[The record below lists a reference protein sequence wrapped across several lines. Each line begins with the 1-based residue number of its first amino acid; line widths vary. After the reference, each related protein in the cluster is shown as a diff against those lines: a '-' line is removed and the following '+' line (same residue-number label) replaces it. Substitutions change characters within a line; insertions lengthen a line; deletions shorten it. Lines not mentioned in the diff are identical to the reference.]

1 MDRKSRDILIVLFLL
16 AGQIYAQF
24 SLDSIQRLDEVVVS
38 DRQLKK
44 YTTGQKQ
51 LRLNDSVINRNLSSL
66 TDVLHFNTP
75 IYFNQNGY
83 GMVSSPSFRGT
94 TAQQTAVIWNGINI
108 NSQFNGQTDFNTIMS
123 NNASEIIVKPGGG
136 SVVYGT
142 GAIGGSIHLNNKL
155 TFMPQQR
162 HFFQTSY
169 GSFETFDTR
178 YQFQKSTNT
187 TSLSVNF
194 NRNTSE
200 NNFPTPNRNL
210 SENTNASFERN
221 SLQASA
227 SVKLPHR
234 NTLIHHLWYSYN
246 FRNFPIVRASENPSA
261 YTNEDFRSMLE
272 WESKFNN
279 LSSHLRLVRLL
290 ESFTFNQ
297 NTNQTSTTTNL
308 ATTSIARYDLSYDRN
323 QWLFNLLLEGNS
335 STASGDNLSE
345 DTRRILTT
353 SLLAKREWNERL
365 TTEISLRKEYVNLYN
380 SPLLYALGGEYQV
393 LKKLQLKTHFS
404 KNFRIPTFNDL
415 FWQGSGNT
423 NLLPETA
430 HQGEIGLLFRQ
441 KQWQLGITYFYQDI
455 RDMIRW
461 VPNQSSVWQP
471 INTDH
476 VVAKGIEAEARF
488 QYQLGQVFWQIHT
501 NYTYTSSENQATGN
515 QLRYI
520 PFHKAN
526 ASMSIQWK
534 QWNFDTQVL
543 YVGEVFTRSSNNPNF
558 TIEDYQLQH
567 LGIHY
572 QLPKYTNFELGLRAY
587 NLWNVNYQSVENL
600 TMPGRSFLLQIQF
613 IY

>member
-1 MDRKSRDILIVLFLL
+1 MDKKSRDILVVFFLL
-16 AGQIYAQF
+16 MGSIYAQTN
-24 SLDSIQRLDEVVVS
+24 LDSIQRLDEVIVS

-51 LRLNDSVINRNLSSL
+51 MRLNDSVVNRNLSSL
-66 TDVLHFNTP
+66 TDVLNFNTP

-123 NNASEIIVKPGGG
+123 NNASEIVVKPGGG

-155 TFMPQQR
+155 SFAPQQR

-178 YQFQKSTNT
+178 YQFLKSTNT

-221 SLQASA
+221 SLQASV

-234 NTLIHHLWYSYN
+234 NALTYHLWYSYN
-246 FRNFPIVRASENPSA
+246 FRNFPILRASENPSA
-261 YTNEDFRSMLE
+261 FTNEDFRNMLE

-279 LSSHLRLVRLL
+279 FSSHLRLVRLS
-290 ESFTFNQ
+290 ESFTFYQ
-297 NTNQTSTTTNL
+297 NTLQTSTTTNL
-308 ATTSIARYDLSYDRN
+308 ANTSIARYDLGYDKN
-323 QWLFNLLLEGNS
+323 QWHFNLLLEGNS
-335 STASGDNLSE
+335 ATASGDNLTE
-345 DTRRILTT
+345 DTRRIFAT
-353 SLLAKREWNERL
+353 SFLVKREWNQRL
-365 TTEISLRKEYVNLYN
+365 TTEASVRKEYVNLYN
-380 SPLLYALGGEYQV
+380 SPLLYALGVEYQL
-393 LKKLQLKTHFS
+393 LKRLQMKTNFS

-423 NLLPETA
+423 NLLPETS
-430 HQGEIGLLFRQ
+430 HQGEVGLLLKQ
-441 KQWQLGITYFYQDI
+441 KQWQLGLTYFYQDI
-455 RDMIRW
+455 QDMIRW
-461 VPNQSSVWQP
+461 IPNQNSVWQP
-471 INTDH
+471 INTEN
-476 VVAKGIEAEARF
+476 VIAKGWEAEARF
-488 QYQLGQVFWQIHT
+488 QQQLGQVFGQIHA
-501 NYTYTSSENQATGN
+501 NYTYTSSVNQATGN

-520 PFHKAN
+520 PYHKAN
-526 ASMSIQWK
+526 ASMSLQWK
-534 QWNFDTQVL
+534 QWNFDTQIL
-543 YVGEVFTRSSNNPNF
+543 YVGEVFTRSSNHPHF
-558 TIEDYQLQH
+558 TIDDYQLQH
-567 LGIHY
+567 VGIHY
-572 QLPKYTNFELGLRAY
+572 QLPRYTNFEVGIRAH
-587 NLWNVNYQSVENL
+587 NLWDVNYQSVENL
-600 TMPGRSFLLQIQF
+600 PMPGRSFLMQIQ
-613 IY
+613 INY